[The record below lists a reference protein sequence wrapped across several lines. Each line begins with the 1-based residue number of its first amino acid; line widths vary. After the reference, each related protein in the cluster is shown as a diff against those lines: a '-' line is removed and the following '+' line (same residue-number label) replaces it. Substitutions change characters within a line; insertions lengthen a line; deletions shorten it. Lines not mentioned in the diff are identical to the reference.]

1 MNGRRRGIDRLAASA
16 GIVGGSVIGVGSI
29 VTALAYRG
37 ADGTRYSPL
46 NQFVSELGELAQS
59 DLARV
64 FNLSLIVGGVC
75 FVVFMAGL
83 AVSRPG
89 ILRTIA
95 GVVGIAAGLGGSFVG
110 VFPMDY
116 PEQHIV
122 AASTFFNLGWIAVG
136 LASLDFV
143 VRRDPRFPRWLAV
156 VGFGTVVAFLA
167 FLRELGAATS
177 AAGGLLTPDTIPE
190 VWTVPTL
197 EWLTIVGIVGWVL
210 LVGASWLRTG
220 DVAAAAA
227 AGTPHGVPVA

>member
-1 MNGRRRGIDRLAASA
+1 VNGRRRALDRLAACA
-16 GIVGGSVIGVGSI
+16 GIVGATVIGVGSI
-29 VTALAYRG
+29 ATALAYRG
-37 ADGTRYSPL
+37 ADGRPYSPL

-59 DLARV
+59 ELARV
-64 FNLSLIVGGVC
+64 FNLSLIVGGIC
-75 FVVFMAGL
+75 FVVFMTGL

-95 GVVGIAAGLGGSFVG
+95 GGVGIAAGIGGAFVG
-110 VFPMDY
+110 IFPMDY

-143 VRRDPRFPRWLAV
+143 VRRDPRFPRWVAL
-156 VGFGTVVAFLA
+156 VGFATVAAFLA

-177 AAGGLLTPDTIPE
+177 AGDLAVPDTLPA
-190 VWTVPTL
+190 VWAVPTL

-210 LVGASWLRTG
+210 LVGASWLRAV
-220 DVAAAAA
+220 DPAA

>member
-1 MNGRRRGIDRLAASA
+1 MNGHRRGVDRLAASA
-16 GIVGGSVIGVGSI
+16 GIVGASVIGVGSI
-29 VTALAYRG
+29 VAALAYRG

-46 NQFVSELGELAQS
+46 NQSVSELGELAQS

-64 FNLSLIVGGVC
+64 FNLSLIAGGVC

-83 AVSRPG
+83 AASRPG

-95 GVVGIAAGLGGSFVG
+95 GGVGIAAGLGGSFVG

-143 VRRDPRFPRWLAV
+143 LRRDPRFPRWLAV
-156 VGFGTVVAFLA
+156 VGFATVGAFLA
-167 FLRELGAATS
+167 FLRELGASTS
-177 AAGGLLTPDTIPE
+177 GGELTIPE
-190 VWTVPTL
+190 IMPGVWAVPTL
-197 EWLTIVGIVGWVL
+197 EWLTIVGIAGWVL
-210 LVGASWLRTG
+210 LVGGSWLRAG
-220 DVAAAAA
+220 DSAAE
-227 AGTPHGVPVA
+227 PLLHGEPVA

>member
-16 GIVGGSVIGVGSI
+16 GIVGASVIGVGSI
-29 VTALAYRG
+29 VAALAYRG
-37 ADGTRYSPL
+37 ADGRPYSPL

-83 AVSRPG
+83 AASRPG

-95 GVVGIAAGLGGSFVG
+95 GGVGIAAGLGGSFVG
-110 VFPMDY
+110 AFPMDY

-167 FLRELGAATS
+167 FLRELGAS
-177 AAGGLLTPDTIPE
+177 ASASGGLVTGIIPD
-190 VWTVPTL
+190 VWAVTTL

-210 LVGASWLRTG
+210 LVGASWLRAG
-220 DVAAAAA
+220 DSAAADPVLQ
-227 AGTPHGVPVA
+227 GEPVA